1 MTKTFFKMH
10 WLYLKRSAWHYVLI
24 ACTILVTG
32 ILGFLFG
39 YDQINYRF
47 AYNFFL
53 YSLFTILGLMIPIF
67 TVIMTSKVFHFAKT
81 NNIDYV
87 LYSKPI
93 SRKRMY
99 YTNLLIS
106 MVFSLIYTFFAYI
119 GIFCVSVG
127 IVVQIKTT
135 NYQKFLI
142 ILKNLG
148 AYILYSLLF
157 VLLFS
162 SITAACSAKLGP
174 KSTSGLILGSFI
186 GVGVVF
192 NIVNQVVVQRQISGY
207 DFASKKINDDIV
219 ESNSNQENRVKNLIF
234 INKNDV
240 NSNLD
245 NLKLSIGTI
254 SSIFDIKQLNNNL
267 FNKLIGLGKDDFESE
282 RFSQGSTLYYPRKL
296 NDKKIREHL
305 LKNFLSVYSFSYD
318 PNNNPK
324 MSLNNLLDIKYF
336 YWNEAYVVASQ
347 LFKNISFDL
356 DESAAIEN
364 ALRTHEPFF
373 FESFTNKKQY
383 IENLEIFNFTNNE
396 LTKIKNL
403 STKLEEHIKNNPN
416 NDPYPIFGDEI
427 SSFIKDYIDRVTTA
441 VVNKLFPLIKFDLD
455 ENSDKYK
462 NFIAQ
467 LKKKY
472 APAYWDWIND
482 WDEQFKVVSEKFR
495 EKKPIEFFQE
505 VSKLTNSDTFKRN
518 LDRISVIA
526 MANLIKNILSSK
538 DKEISKNL
546 LGILYYLD
554 SKVVLNSKVSQVV
567 KEFYNLIDIDNKDT
581 LSEIKEYISVN
592 YYPWYITVIIFIGF
606 ALMSIFVGKKLFD
619 KQSFNA

>member
-1 MTKTFFKMH
+1 MTKAFFKMH

-67 TVIMTSKVFHFAKT
+67 TVVMTSKVFHFAKT

-127 IVVQIKTT
+127 IVAQIKTT
-135 NYQKFLI
+135 NYQKFLM

-186 GVGVVF
+186 GVGIVF

-207 DFASKKINDDIV
+207 DFASKKINDGIV
-219 ESNSNQENRVKNLIF
+219 ESNSNQENRIKNLIF
-234 INKNDV
+234 INKEDV

-282 RFSQGSTLYYPRKL
+282 RFSQGLTLYYPRKL

-364 ALRTHEPFF
+364 GLRTHEPFF

-416 NDPYPIFGDEI
+416 NDPYPIFGNEI
-427 SSFIKDYIDRVTTA
+427 SNFTKDYINRVTTA

-472 APAYWDWIND
+472 AEAYRDRIND
-482 WDEQFKVVSEKFR
+482 WDEQFKVVSKKFR
-495 EKKPIEFFQE
+495 EKKP
-505 VSKLTNSDTFKRN
+505 
-518 LDRISVIA
+518 
-526 MANLIKNILSSK
+526 M
-538 DKEISKNL
+538 
-546 LGILYYLD
+546 
-554 SKVVLNSKVSQVV
+554 
-567 KEFYNLIDIDNKDT
+567 
-581 LSEIKEYISVN
+581 
-592 YYPWYITVIIFIGF
+592 
-606 ALMSIFVGKKLFD
+606 
-619 KQSFNA
+619 

>member
-1 MTKTFFKMH
+1 MTKAFFKMH

-67 TVIMTSKVFHFAKT
+67 TVVMTSKVFHFAKT

-127 IVVQIKTT
+127 IIVQIKTT
-135 NYQKFLI
+135 NYQKFLM

-207 DFASKKINDDIV
+207 DFASKKINDGIV
-219 ESNSNQENRVKNLIF
+219 ESNSNQENRIKNLIF
-234 INKNDV
+234 INKEDV

-305 LKNFLSVYSFSYD
+305 LKNYLSVYSYD
-318 PNNNPK
+318 PNPTNPNDNK

-356 DESAAIEN
+356 DESAALKN
-364 ALRTHEPFF
+364 GLRTNEPFF
-373 FESFTNKKQY
+373 FES
-383 IENLEIFNFTNNE
+383 FTNNE

-416 NDPYPIFGDEI
+416 NNYYPIFGNEI

-455 ENSDKYK
+455 ENSNKYK

-467 LKKKY
+467 LKAKY
-472 APAYWDWIND
+472 APAYWDKIND
-482 WDEQFKVVSEKFR
+482 WDEQFKVVSKKFR
-495 EKKPIEFFQE
+495 EKKTMEFFQE
-505 VSKLTNSDTFKRN
+505 ISKLTNSDTFKRN
-518 LDRISVIA
+518 LDRISVVA
-526 MANLIKNILSSK
+526 MANLIKNILTSK

-554 SKVVLNSKVSQVV
+554 KQVV
-567 KEFYNLIDIDNKDT
+567 FEFYNLIDIDNKDT

-606 ALMSIFVGKKLFD
+606 ALMSIFVGKKFFD

>member
-1 MTKTFFKMH
+1 
-10 WLYLKRSAWHYVLI
+10 
-24 ACTILVTG
+24 
-32 ILGFLFG
+32 
-39 YDQINYRF
+39 
-47 AYNFFL
+47 
-53 YSLFTILGLMIPIF
+53 
-67 TVIMTSKVFHFAKT
+67 
-81 NNIDYV
+81 
-87 LYSKPI
+87 
-93 SRKRMY
+93 
-99 YTNLLIS
+99 
-106 MVFSLIYTFFAYI
+106 
-119 GIFCVSVG
+119 
-127 IVVQIKTT
+127 
-135 NYQKFLI
+135 
-142 ILKNLG
+142 
-148 AYILYSLLF
+148 
-157 VLLFS
+157 
-162 SITAACSAKLGP
+162 
-174 KSTSGLILGSFI
+174 
-186 GVGVVF
+186 
-192 NIVNQVVVQRQISGY
+192 
-207 DFASKKINDDIV
+207 
-219 ESNSNQENRVKNLIF
+219 
-234 INKNDV
+234 
-240 NSNLD
+240 
-245 NLKLSIGTI
+245 
-254 SSIFDIKQLNNNL
+254 
-267 FNKLIGLGKDDFESE
+267 
-282 RFSQGSTLYYPRKL
+282 
-296 NDKKIREHL
+296 
-305 LKNFLSVYSFSYD
+305 
-318 PNNNPK
+318 

-416 NDPYPIFGDEI
+416 TNYYPIFGDEI

-472 APAYWDWIND
+472 APAYWDRIND

-546 LGILYYLD
+546 LGILRYLD
-554 SKVVLNSKVSQVV
+554 SKVVFNSKVKEVV
-567 KEFYNLIDIDNKDT
+567 SEFYNLIDIDNRDT

-592 YYPWYITVIIFIGF
+592 YYPWYITAIIFIGF

-619 KQSFNA
+619 EQSFNA

>member
-1 MTKTFFKMH
+1 M
-10 WLYLKRSAWHYVLI
+10 
-24 ACTILVTG
+24 
-32 ILGFLFG
+32 
-39 YDQINYRF
+39 
-47 AYNFFL
+47 
-53 YSLFTILGLMIPIF
+53 
-67 TVIMTSKVFHFAKT
+67 
-81 NNIDYV
+81 
-87 LYSKPI
+87 
-93 SRKRMY
+93 
-99 YTNLLIS
+99 
-106 MVFSLIYTFFAYI
+106 
-119 GIFCVSVG
+119 
-127 IVVQIKTT
+127 
-135 NYQKFLI
+135 
-142 ILKNLG
+142 
-148 AYILYSLLF
+148 
-157 VLLFS
+157 
-162 SITAACSAKLGP
+162 
-174 KSTSGLILGSFI
+174 GSFI

-207 DFASKKINDDIV
+207 DFASKKINDGIV
-219 ESNSNQENRVKNLIF
+219 ESNSNQENKIKNLIF
-234 INKNDV
+234 INKEDV

-267 FNKLIGLGKDDFESE
+267 FNKLIGLGKDDSESE

-305 LKNFLSVYSFSYD
+305 LKNFLSVYSYNHK
-318 PNNNPK
+318 NNE

-356 DESAAIEN
+356 DKSAAIEN
-364 ALRTHEPFF
+364 GLRTNEPFF

-416 NDPYPIFGDEI
+416 NNYYPIFGNEI
-427 SSFIKDYIDRVTTA
+427 SSFIKNYIDRVTTA

-455 ENSDKYK
+455 ENSNKYK

-467 LKKKY
+467 LKGKY
-472 APAYWDWIND
+472 APAYLDRIND
-482 WDEQFKVVSEKFR
+482 WDEQFKVVSKKFR
-495 EKKPIEFFQE
+495 EKKPMEFFQE
-505 VSKLTNSDTFKRN
+505 ISKLTNSDTFKRN
-518 LDRISVIA
+518 LDRISVVA
-526 MANLIKNILSSK
+526 MANLIKNILTSK

-554 SKVVLNSKVSQVV
+554 KQVV
-567 KEFYNLIDIDNKDT
+567 FEFYNLIDIDNKDT

-606 ALMSIFVGKKLFD
+606 ALMSIFVGKKFFD

>member
-1 MTKTFFKMH
+1 MTKAFFKMH

-127 IVVQIKTT
+127 IVAQIKTT

-219 ESNSNQENRVKNLIF
+219 ESNSNQENRIKNLIF
-234 INKNDV
+234 VNKKDV
-240 NSNLD
+240 NSNSD

-267 FNKLIGLGKDDFESE
+267 FNKLIGLGEDDSESD
-282 RFSQGSTLYYPRKL
+282 RFNQGSTLYYSRKL

-305 LKNFLSVYSFSYD
+305 LKNFLSVYSYD
-318 PNNNPK
+318 HINNK

-336 YWNEAYVVASQ
+336 YWNEAYVVSSQ
-347 LFKNISFDL
+347 LFKNIAFDL
-356 DESAAIEN
+356 DESATIEN
-364 ALRTHEPFF
+364 GLRTHEPFF

-416 NDPYPIFGDEI
+416 NDYYPIFGNEI
-427 SSFIKDYIDRVTTA
+427 SSFTNDYINRVMTA

-455 ENSDKYK
+455 ENSNKYK

-467 LKKKY
+467 LKDKY
-472 APAYWDWIND
+472 APAYWDRIND
-482 WDEQFKVVSEKFR
+482 WDEQFKVVSKKFR
-495 EKKPIEFFQE
+495 EKKPMEFFQE

-518 LDRISVIA
+518 LDRISVVA
-526 MANLIKNILSSK
+526 MANLIKNILTSK

-554 SKVVLNSKVSQVV
+554 KQVV
-567 KEFYNLIDIDNKDT
+567 FEFYNLIDIDNKDT

-606 ALMSIFVGKKLFD
+606 ALMSIFVGKKFFD